1 MSHLQGFAFMFVLDA
16 SNIKNA
22 RITLFLITFNTLLY
36 LFFSFGFFENIFY
49 LLVQINSK
57 VVYDLE
63 LWRLV
68 TSMFLHGDVLH
79 IFSNMFSL
87 LIFGSYVELSFSK
100 YEFVLIYFI
109 SGILGSLLT
118 VFLLP
123 LNTISLG
130 ASGAIFGLIGAVLS
144 IFIFDRNNPLIILGL
159 IYTFY
164 FVISSFSSEGI
175 NYIAHIFGLLGGFAT
190 GYILRRKKRNE
201 QPY

>member
-1 MSHLQGFAFMFVLDA
+1 MFVLDA

-22 RITLFLITFNTLLY
+22 RITIFLITFNSLLY
-36 LFFSFGFFENIFY
+36 LFFSFGFEDVFY

-68 TSMFLHGDVLH
+68 TSMFLHGDALH
-79 IFSNMFSL
+79 LLSNMVSL

-100 YEFVLIYFI
+100 YKFVLIYFI
-109 SGILGSLLT
+109 SGFLGSLFT
-118 VFLLP
+118 IFLLP

-130 ASGAIFGLIGAVLS
+130 ASGAIFGLIGAALS
-144 IFIFDRNNPLIILGL
+144 ILIVDRNNPLIILGL
-159 IYTFY
+159 IYAFY
-164 FVISSFSSEGI
+164 FVITSFSPGI
-175 NYIAHIFGLLGGFAT
+175 NYFAHIFGLLGGFST
-190 GYILRRKKRNE
+190 GYILRKNIHNE

>member
-1 MSHLQGFAFMFVLDA
+1 MFVLDA
-16 SNIKNA
+16 KNIKKA

-36 LFFSFGFFENIFY
+36 LFFSFGLEDLDDVFY

-68 TSMFLHGDVLH
+68 TSMFLHGDLLH
-79 IFSNMFSL
+79 LFSNMFSL
-87 LIFGSYVELSFSK
+87 LIFGSYIELSFSK
-100 YEFVLIYFI
+100 FKFVLIYFI
-109 SGILGSLLT
+109 SGFLGSLFT

-144 IFIFDRNNPLIILGL
+144 MLILDRKNPLIILGL
-159 IYTFY
+159 IYVFY
-164 FVISSFSSEGI
+164 FVITSFRPGV
-175 NYIAHIFGLLGGFAT
+175 NYFAHIFGLLGGFVT
-190 GYILRRKKRNE
+190 GYFLRSNKPTE
-201 QPY
+201 QLY